1 MTTLPITPLALRMR
15 DEALLRDKRYQQL
28 PIGLEVKRW
37 LQTLQ
42 FEDASQNTLDAY
54 EITGARLALEFPDF
68 TGIREFERTGGE
80 GVGLLRWFLD
90 KHWRDSASATRRAR
104 LSAVKSL
111 FAWALEEGIIEW
123 NPAEK
128 IKPPRRRGTGRR
140 AHPQEMILELV
151 FSQESLR
158 DRIACQLLGRL
169 GLRKNELRLLQARDI
184 NLSTNEIRVRGKGG
198 KVRMVPI
205 GALRSLREE
214 ITFHLLIEGHALTD
228 YLLFPHSDRSRP
240 MDASTV
246 HRWFK
251 RCLEVAALPSMPM
264 HELRHT
270 AADHLYRETGDLQAV
285 QMLLGHESIGTTQI
299 YLHPTTDDLDRKL
312 AVVEAGWAAA
322 VAERQSVRYEHEGSA

>member
-1 MTTLPITPLALRMR
+1 MTALPITRVALRMR
-15 DEALLRDKRYQQL
+15 DEALVRDKTYQRL
-28 PIGLEVKRW
+28 PIGGEVKRW
-37 LQTLQ
+37 LQTLR

-68 TGIREFERTGGE
+68 AGLREFERTGGE

-128 IKPPRRRGTGRR
+128 IKPPRRRETGRR
-140 AHPQEMILELV
+140 AHPQELVLELV

-158 DRIACQLLGRL
+158 DRISCQLLGRL

-205 GALRSLREE
+205 GSMRSLREE
-214 ITFHLLIEGHALTD
+214 LTFHLLVEGHAPND
-228 YLLFPHSDRSRP
+228 YLLHPHSDRTRP
-240 MDASTV
+240 LDPSNV

-251 RCLEVAALPSMPM
+251 RCLEAADLASMPM

-285 QMLLGHESIGTTQI
+285 QMLLGHESIGTTQA
-299 YLHPTTDDLDRKL
+299 YLHPTTDDLDCKL
-312 AVVEAGWAAA
+312 AVVEAGWAEA
-322 VAERQSVRYEHEGSA
+322 VSERQGVRYEREASA